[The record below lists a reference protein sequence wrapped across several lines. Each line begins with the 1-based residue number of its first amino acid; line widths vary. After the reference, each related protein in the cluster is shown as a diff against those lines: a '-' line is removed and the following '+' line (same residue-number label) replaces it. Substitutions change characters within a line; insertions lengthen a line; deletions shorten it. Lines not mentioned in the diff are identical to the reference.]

1 MIESMLEMNNI
12 SRHYQTGEDVVALKS
27 ISFTISDN
35 EFIAI
40 KGPSG
45 CGKSTLLN
53 ILGLLDAPDSGEYL
67 INGQATDRLSKK
79 ERARLRNQEFG
90 FVFQSFN
97 LLPRT
102 SAFDNVMLPLK
113 YRSGSNRNEKTETA
127 LASVNLLERKASR
140 PNQLSGGQQQ
150 RIAIARALVTNP
162 QVILADE
169 PTGNLDTKTG
179 LEIMELFRRIHN
191 QGKTVIFVTHNDD
204 LLSYASRVIEM
215 RDGEIIRDTKTTKEP
230 A

>member
-1 MIESMLEMNNI
+1 MLELKNI

-27 ISFTISDN
+27 ISFTIGDN

-67 INGQATDRLSKK
+67 INSQPTDRLSKK

-113 YRSGSNRNEKTETA
+113 YRSGSNRNEKTEAA
-127 LASVNLLERKASR
+127 LTSVNLLERKASR

-150 RIAIARALVTNP
+150 RIAIARALVTDP

-179 LEIMELFRRIHN
+179 LEIMELFRRIHS
-191 QGKTVIFVTHNDD
+191 QGKTVVFVTHNDD
-204 LLSYASRVIEM
+204 LLSYAGRVIEM

-230 A
+230 T

>member
-1 MIESMLEMNNI
+1 MIDSMLELKNI

-27 ISFTISDN
+27 ISFTIGDN

-67 INGQATDRLSKK
+67 INSQPTDRLSKK

-113 YRSGSNRNEKTETA
+113 YRSGSNRNEKTEAA
-127 LASVNLLERKASR
+127 LTSVNLLERKASR

-150 RIAIARALVTNP
+150 RIAIARALVTDP

-179 LEIMELFRRIHN
+179 LEIMELFRRIHS
-191 QGKTVIFVTHNDD
+191 QGKTVVFVTHNDD
-204 LLSYASRVIEM
+204 LLSYAGRVIEM

-230 A
+230 T